1 MMSSDKP
8 SPLEQWVERI
18 RAQELPVFNA
28 TAQKVAA
35 VAFDERASVSALASI
50 VLQDAALTAK
60 VLRLI
65 NSVIFHQGGPTVTTV
80 SRAILLMGF
89 MQVHGIALAVGLIEA
104 LVGPSSRQHA
114 RVVMTRAFHAAVQA
128 RAIAMER
135 RDPHPEDIFIAT
147 LLYRVGELA
156 FWCCGGETA
165 DELEEQIAYHGG
177 VTAEAEYDV
186 LGFRLF
192 QLTRELA
199 QAWNLHPLLV
209 EATKGVIH
217 RDTREQSIAFGWR
230 IAELAEMGWE
240 TDKMS
245 ALIGSIAYYVGQK
258 PSVIRAMVY
267 ANARE
272 AAVVARDYGAE
283 FDRPLFAEP
292 PETESEKI

>member
-1 MMSSDKP
+1 MPNDKP

-35 VAFDERASVSALASI
+35 VAFDERASISALASI
-50 VLQDAALTAK
+50 VLQDAALTTK

-65 NSVIFHQGGPTVTTV
+65 NSVMFHQGGPPITTV

-104 LVGPSSRQHA
+104 LVGATSRQYA
-114 RVVMTRAFHAAVQA
+114 RKLMTRAFHAAVQA

-135 RDPHPEDIFIAT
+135 RDPKPEDIFIAA
-147 LLYRVGELA
+147 LLYRVGEFA

-165 DELEEQIAYHGG
+165 DELEEQIAYRGG
-177 VTAEAEYDV
+177 ATSDAEYDV

-192 QLTRELA
+192 QLTGELA
-199 QAWNLHPLLV
+199 KAWDLHPLLI

-217 RDTREQSIAFGWR
+217 RDTREQAIVFGWR
-230 IAELAEMGWE
+230 IAELAESGWE
-240 TDKMS
+240 TDRMS
-245 ALIGSIAYYVGQK
+245 ALIGSIAYYAAQK

-272 AAVVARDYGAE
+272 AAVVARGYGAE
-283 FDRPLFAEP
+283 FDQPLFAEP
-292 PETESEKI
+292 PETEREKI